1 VFAAADVEGLPRHE
15 VGVGRSQE
23 KDGADQILAG
33 LVALDGAGLDLRLG
47 CRNVYSRPEESAAP
61 STGAFAA

>member
-15 VGVGRSQE
+15 VGVGGGGE
-23 KDGADQILAG
+23 ENGTDQILAG